1 MSSATRQIAK
11 AASIVMLAFILSN
24 LVGLLRQILVSNAF
38 GTSPEIDAF
47 YAAVTI
53 PDLLFNLM
61 AGGALAS
68 AFIPIFTDEYE
79 KQNASSAFYLS
90 SSIINLIFLFLGG
103 ASLLA
108 FAFAPSI
115 VQHLIFVFKPDLDP
129 TTASLTSE
137 LLKIILIAPTI
148 FGVSG
153 IVMGV
158 LNTRQHFLIPALAPV
173 FNWIGWIIGLF
184 AFVPS
189 MGIQGLAWGYVLGA
203 VLHLTV
209 QLPQLFRLP
218 NFEFHFIL
226 GLKRDGV
233 RQVLKL
239 MAPRLLGV
247 GAVQINFL
255 INTMLAASLG
265 VGSLTAINMGRMVM
279 TMPLFVIAQAIAT
292 AALPTFSAQVAK
304 GQQDEMRGSLT
315 STLRGVLLLSVPS
328 TFGLIVL
335 RQPITSL
342 LFERGE
348 FTANSTELV
357 AWAILWYTVGL
368 IGHSIVEILSR
379 AFYALHDTKT
389 PVKIGILAMGL
400 NMIFSFGFVW
410 FFNQLGWMPHGG
422 LALANSIATA
432 IEALFLLW
440 LIRKPM
446 RGIDTVS
453 ILSGGGQ
460 YLLSALGMSAVIL
473 GVLNLFGLSSA
484 MWNSVIGILVG
495 VIAYPTMLL
504 VLGNEEIKNIT
515 GSISAKLRTRS

>member
-1 MSSATRQIAK
+1 MSTANRQIAK
-11 AASIVMLAFILSN
+11 AASTVMMAFILSN
-24 LVGLLRQILVSNAF
+24 LVGLLRQILVSNVF
-38 GTSPEIDAF
+38 GTSVEIDAF

-79 KQNASSAFYLS
+79 KKSASSAFYLS
-90 SSIINLIFLFLGG
+90 SSIINLIFIFLGG
-103 ASLLA
+103 TSLIA
-108 FAFAPSI
+108 FTFAPSI
-115 VQHLIFVFKPDLDP
+115 IQNLIFVFKPDLDP
-129 TTASLTSE
+129 STAVLTSE

-158 LNTRQHFLIPALAPV
+158 LNTRQHFLMPALAPV

-189 MGIQGLAWGYVLGA
+189 MGIRGLAWGYVLGA

-209 QLPQLFRLP
+209 QLPGLFKLQ
-218 NFEFHFIL
+218 NFEFQFGL
-226 GLKRDGV
+226 GLNREGV
-233 RQVLKL
+233 HQVLKL

-255 INTMLAASLG
+255 INTMLATSLG
-265 VGSLTAINMGRMVM
+265 EGSLTAINMGRMIM

-304 GQQDEMRGSLT
+304 GEQEEMRGSLT

-328 TFGLIVL
+328 TFGLIIL
-335 RQPITSL
+335 RQPITAL

-348 FTANSTELV
+348 FTSKSTELV

-400 NMIFSFGFVW
+400 NVVFSFGFVW
-410 FFNQLGWMPHGG
+410 AFDQLGWMSHGG
-422 LALANSIATA
+422 LALANSLATG
-432 IEALFLLW
+432 IEALFLLS
-440 LIRKPM
+440 LIRRPM
-446 RGIDTVS
+446 RGIQSRS
-453 ILSGGGQ
+453 ILSGGIQ
-460 YLLSALGMSAVIL
+460 YLLSGVAMAGAIL
-473 GVLNLFGLSSA
+473 GAINLIGLDSPLWKSIIGIT
-484 MWNSVIGILVG
+484 IGILV
-495 VIAYPTMLL
+495 YPIGLI

-515 GSISAKLRTRS
+515 GFISARLRTRL